1 MANCITFSRILFS
14 VLLLYFPAF
23 SSPFIGLYIFCG
35 VSDMLDGFIARK
47 TGTVTELGARLDSV
61 ADLLFLIVAAV
72 KLLPFL
78 HLPSWLWVWAGGIAL
93 IKVINIL
100 SSLLVQGKIVFPHT
114 VLNKLAG
121 FLLFVFPLTMSF
133 IDVTLS
139 AVLLCIAATA
149 AAVQEGHLI
158 RTGRTQA

>member
-14 VLLLYFPAF
+14 ALLLYFPAF

-78 HLPSWLWVWAGGIAL
+78 HLSAWLWVWVGGIAL
-93 IKVINIL
+93 IKVINML
-100 SSLLVQGKIVFPHT
+100 SGLLVQGKIVFPHT
-114 VLNKLAG
+114 VLNKLTG

-158 RTGRTQA
+158 RSWRTQP